1 MNFEWDEQKRRANI
15 IKHGIDFARA
25 ATVFDGRPYVDLQS
39 SHTDEPRVLRVA
51 MLDSVL
57 CTVVWTMRDGLAVR
71 IISARRSRDA
81 EKARY
86 RALHT

>member
-1 MNFEWDEQKRRANI
+1 LRRANI

-39 SHTDEPRVLRVA
+39 SHTDEPRILRVLRVA
-51 MLDSVL
+51 MLDGVL
-57 CTVVWTMRDGLAVR
+57 CMVVWPMRAGLAVR
-71 IISARRSRDA
+71 IISVRRSRDA

-86 RALHT
+86 RARHI

>member
-1 MNFEWDEQKRRANI
+1 MNFEWDEEKRRTNI

-39 SHTDEPRVLRVA
+39 SHRDETRVLRVA
-51 MLDSVL
+51 MLDGVL
-57 CTVVWTMRDGLAVR
+57 CTVVWTMRAGIAVR
-71 IISARRSRDA
+71 IISVRRSRDA

-86 RALHT
+86 RTNHV